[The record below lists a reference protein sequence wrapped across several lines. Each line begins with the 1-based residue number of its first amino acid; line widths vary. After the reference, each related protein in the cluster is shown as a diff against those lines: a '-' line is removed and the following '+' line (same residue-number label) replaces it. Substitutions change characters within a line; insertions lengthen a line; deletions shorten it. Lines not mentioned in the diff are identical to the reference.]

1 MLFLL
6 AATAFLIPERADA
19 ADTRR
24 VETLKELEQ
33 ALAQS
38 GEAVILLKKD
48 IMVSRM
54 LRVKGKKTID
64 GNSRYQIRRK
74 TKPVYKGTLLWMQGE
89 RLRLEGV
96 TLNGSGRSSSVSGD
110 INGRLL
116 ETVSGM
122 VLLEKGARLCA
133 NYNLTSFTDGGG
145 GITIHSGG
153 KVVMREGSV
162 IYDNLSITG
171 GSGVRVEKGGSFVM
185 EGGTIRD
192 NVVTGQKT
200 GSDFDGRGGG
210 IHNRGE
216 VWIQGGAITGNIARG
231 YRSGENAGGFGGA
244 VYNQNR
250 LRITGGIIRNNQASF
265 AGGAVYTNEESQ
277 VSLEGGEIY
286 ENRAEDQRGGGIYIS
301 ASSEVRVS
309 GGKIWN
315 NTARH
320 GTQIFLSST
329 SSGILTVSGGKISG
343 AGTAVWNNGASIK
356 VTGGEIRG
364 SECGLRN
371 LGVSQIRGGNISG
384 GEKGIFHDEGKLFL
398 SGNIQVN
405 RIQIT
410 EEQHVTV
417 DLKLWIR
424 GGCEL
429 VPERYQEG
437 KLLVRIT
444 SGEQERE
451 VQKNF
456 SLKKRKRFILEA
468 RSGGLYIGREKY
480 VIKFDANGGVGEMR
494 EQKVYVDETVPLDP
508 CTYKRSGY
516 GFVGWSAQLIP
527 KVTEPGM
534 IKWKDKGSV
543 KNLAEDGESILLYAL
558 WVKAPMFSRGEAE
571 LVFYEEEQVDQE
583 IMHYGIRAEDELE
596 GDLTGKIRVEK
607 IILPDF
613 RELKGAD
620 RLPTDSDHLGK
631 GSIVLSTANS
641 FGVSSQ
647 WIQRYEVISN
657 AAPELEVSDRYYFVS
672 EIQNS
677 QKEEILQDFRR
688 SIRFRDDIET
698 QEQLEHGLEISW
710 EKPDFDR
717 AGSYRVHVRI
727 RDQFGHRFYMKPGEQ
742 RRYGRGKL
750 SAKEFAVHVVD
761 RENDI
766 TIEEEGYVR
775 FISRE
780 CLDSL
785 SPDSVWKTEK
795 LRRLLE
801 DSLNKGQ
808 EQYEEV
814 WVITGEDKKR
824 IKSFIK
830 TQENP
835 FSRESNKK
843 FIEMFSRL
851 RKK

>member
-1 MLFLL
+1 
-6 AATAFLIPERADA
+6 
-19 ADTRR
+19 
-24 VETLKELEQ
+24 
-33 ALAQS
+33 
-38 GEAVILLKKD
+38 
-48 IMVSRM
+48 M

-688 SIRFRDDIET
+688 SIRFLDDIET

-780 CLDSL
+780 YLDTL

-835 FSRESNKK
+835 FSRESNKN

>member
-688 SIRFRDDIET
+688 SIRFLDDIET

-780 CLDSL
+780 YLDTL

-835 FSRESNKK
+835 FSRESNKN

>member
-1 MLFLL
+1 
-6 AATAFLIPERADA
+6 
-19 ADTRR
+19 
-24 VETLKELEQ
+24 
-33 ALAQS
+33 
-38 GEAVILLKKD
+38 
-48 IMVSRM
+48 M

>member
-1 MLFLL
+1 
-6 AATAFLIPERADA
+6 
-19 ADTRR
+19 
-24 VETLKELEQ
+24 
-33 ALAQS
+33 
-38 GEAVILLKKD
+38 
-48 IMVSRM
+48 
-54 LRVKGKKTID
+54 
-64 GNSRYQIRRK
+64 
-74 TKPVYKGTLLWMQGE
+74 
-89 RLRLEGV
+89 
-96 TLNGSGRSSSVSGD
+96 
-110 INGRLL
+110 
-116 ETVSGM
+116 
-122 VLLEKGARLCA
+122 
-133 NYNLTSFTDGGG
+133 
-145 GITIHSGG
+145 
-153 KVVMREGSV
+153 MREGSV

-688 SIRFRDDIET
+688 SIRFLDDIET

-780 CLDSL
+780 YLDTL

-835 FSRESNKK
+835 FSRESNKN

>member
-1 MLFLL
+1 
-6 AATAFLIPERADA
+6 
-19 ADTRR
+19 
-24 VETLKELEQ
+24 
-33 ALAQS
+33 
-38 GEAVILLKKD
+38 
-48 IMVSRM
+48 M

-780 CLDSL
+780 YLDTL

-835 FSRESNKK
+835 FSRESNKN

>member
-1 MLFLL
+1 
-6 AATAFLIPERADA
+6 
-19 ADTRR
+19 
-24 VETLKELEQ
+24 
-33 ALAQS
+33 
-38 GEAVILLKKD
+38 
-48 IMVSRM
+48 
-54 LRVKGKKTID
+54 
-64 GNSRYQIRRK
+64 
-74 TKPVYKGTLLWMQGE
+74 
-89 RLRLEGV
+89 
-96 TLNGSGRSSSVSGD
+96 
-110 INGRLL
+110 
-116 ETVSGM
+116 
-122 VLLEKGARLCA
+122 
-133 NYNLTSFTDGGG
+133 
-145 GITIHSGG
+145 
-153 KVVMREGSV
+153 
-162 IYDNLSITG
+162 
-171 GSGVRVEKGGSFVM
+171 M

-780 CLDSL
+780 YLDSL

-835 FSRESNKK
+835 FSRESNKN

>member
-1 MLFLL
+1 
-6 AATAFLIPERADA
+6 
-19 ADTRR
+19 
-24 VETLKELEQ
+24 
-33 ALAQS
+33 
-38 GEAVILLKKD
+38 
-48 IMVSRM
+48 
-54 LRVKGKKTID
+54 
-64 GNSRYQIRRK
+64 
-74 TKPVYKGTLLWMQGE
+74 
-89 RLRLEGV
+89 
-96 TLNGSGRSSSVSGD
+96 
-110 INGRLL
+110 
-116 ETVSGM
+116 
-122 VLLEKGARLCA
+122 
-133 NYNLTSFTDGGG
+133 
-145 GITIHSGG
+145 
-153 KVVMREGSV
+153 
-162 IYDNLSITG
+162 
-171 GSGVRVEKGGSFVM
+171 M

-688 SIRFRDDIET
+688 SIRFLDDIET

-780 CLDSL
+780 YLDTL

-835 FSRESNKK
+835 FSRESNKN

>member
-1 MLFLL
+1 
-6 AATAFLIPERADA
+6 
-19 ADTRR
+19 
-24 VETLKELEQ
+24 
-33 ALAQS
+33 
-38 GEAVILLKKD
+38 
-48 IMVSRM
+48 M

-171 GSGVRVEKGGSFVM
+171 GSGVRVEKGGNFVM

-780 CLDSL
+780 YLDSL

-835 FSRESNKK
+835 FSRESNKN

>member
-1 MLFLL
+1 M
-6 AATAFLIPERADA
+6 
-19 ADTRR
+19 
-24 VETLKELEQ
+24 
-33 ALAQS
+33 
-38 GEAVILLKKD
+38 KKD

-64 GNSRYQIRRK
+64 GDSRYQIRRK

-116 ETVSGM
+116 ETVSGT
-122 VLLEKGARLCA
+122 VLLEKKARLCA

-162 IYDNLSITG
+162 IDDNLSITG

-192 NVVTGQKT
+192 NAVTGQKT

-231 YRSGENAGGFGGA
+231 YGKGENVGGFGGA

-250 LRITGGIIRNNQASF
+250 LRITGGIIQNNQASF
-265 AGGAVYTNEESQ
+265 AGGAVYTNEESR
-277 VSLEGGEIY
+277 VSLEGGEIC

-329 SSGILTVSGGKISG
+329 SSGVLTVSGGKING
-343 AGTAVWNNGASIK
+343 AGTAVWNNGANVI
-356 VTGGEIRG
+356 VTGGEIQG
-364 SECGLRN
+364 SDCGLRN
-371 LGVSQIRGGNISG
+371 LGVSQVRGGSILG
-384 GEKGIFHDEGKLFL
+384 GEKGIFHDGGRVCL

-405 RIQIT
+405 RILMA

-417 DLKLWIR
+417 DQKLWIW

-429 VPERYQEG
+429 VPESYQEG

-451 VQKNF
+451 VEKNF
-456 SLKKRKRFILEA
+456 SLKKRKRFILES

-480 VIKFDANGGVGEMR
+480 VIKFVANGGVGEMR

-516 GFVGWSAQLIP
+516 GFVGWSAQMIP
-527 KVTEPGM
+527 KVTDQEM
-534 IKWKDKGSV
+534 IQWKDKETV
-543 KNLAEDGESILLYAL
+543 RNLAEDGESILLYAL
-558 WVKAPMFSRGEAE
+558 WVKAPVFSGEETE
-571 LVFYEEEQVDQE
+571 LIFYEDEKVDQE
-583 IMHYGIRAEDELE
+583 IMGYGIRAEDELE
-596 GDLTGKIRVEK
+596 GDLKKKICIEK
-607 IILPDF
+607 IILPDSK
-613 RELKGAD
+613 EVKGVEW
-620 RLPTDSDHLGK
+620 LPTDSDHLGK
-631 GSIVLSTANS
+631 GSIVLTVANS

-647 WIQRYEVISN
+647 WIQRYEVIPN
-657 AAPELEVSDRYYFVS
+657 VAPELEVSDRYYFVS
-672 EIQNS
+672 EIENS
-677 QKEEILQDFRR
+677 QKKEILQDFRR
-688 SIRFRDDIET
+688 SIRFWDDTET
-698 QEQLEHGLEISW
+698 QEQLEHDLEILW
-710 EKPDFDR
+710 EKLDFER
-717 AGSYRVHVRI
+717 AGSYRVRVRVH
-727 RDQFGHRFYMKPGEQ
+727 DQFGNRFYMKPEEQ

-750 SAKEFAVHVVD
+750 SEMEFAVHVVD

-766 TIEEEGYVR
+766 TADEAEGYVR

-780 CLDSL
+780 YLDTL
-785 SPDSVWKTEK
+785 SPDSVWKVEK
-795 LRRLLE
+795 FRRHLE
-801 DSLNKGQ
+801 DTLDRGPD
-808 EQYEEV
+808 QYEEV
-814 WVITGEDKKR
+814 WMITGEDKKR

-835 FSRESNKK
+835 FTRDSNKNFLK
-843 FIEMFSRL
+843 TFSRL

>member
-1 MLFLL
+1 
-6 AATAFLIPERADA
+6 
-19 ADTRR
+19 
-24 VETLKELEQ
+24 
-33 ALAQS
+33 
-38 GEAVILLKKD
+38 
-48 IMVSRM
+48 M

-780 CLDSL
+780 YLDSL